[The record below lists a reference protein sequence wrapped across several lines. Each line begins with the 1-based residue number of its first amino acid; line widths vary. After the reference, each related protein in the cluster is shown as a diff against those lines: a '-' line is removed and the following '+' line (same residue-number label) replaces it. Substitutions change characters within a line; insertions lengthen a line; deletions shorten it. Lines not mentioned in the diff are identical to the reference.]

1 MTRKL
6 TMTITALIIVLTVG
20 CIFLYYQLSQLRQ
33 AEIEFI
39 ESMLQGYWRIEDNTY
54 LLIDDSLF
62 QIVDLGVMPIKEHF
76 KCSNSEI
83 TYRSN
88 KDDIHTFDVA
98 LPHKKKFKIP
108 NNLMIELLPI
118 AGIIILSS
126 DAGELLRATRDNEM
140 SIAHFAT

>member
-6 TMTITALIIVLTVG
+6 TTAITALIIVLTIG
-20 CIFLYYQLSQLRQ
+20 CIFLYTQLNQLRNADQ
-33 AEIEFI
+33 EFI

-54 LLIDDSLF
+54 LLIDDALF
-62 QIVDLGVMPIKEHF
+62 QIVDLGMMPIKEHF
-76 KCSNSEI
+76 KCANSDI
-83 TYRSN
+83 VYKSN
-88 KDDIHTFDVA
+88 KDDIHTFDVT